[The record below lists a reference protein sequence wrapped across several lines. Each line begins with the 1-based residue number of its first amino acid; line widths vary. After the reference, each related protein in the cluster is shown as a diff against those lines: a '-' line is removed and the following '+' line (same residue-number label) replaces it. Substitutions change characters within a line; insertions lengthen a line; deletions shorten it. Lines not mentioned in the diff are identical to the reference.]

1 MGMRIQYF
9 NGGLA
14 NQVFQYIF
22 YRYAQITSSNKDAW
36 FLDDSYFFFKNEHN
50 GYELEKIFG
59 VKPNMLSSFIEPAGW
74 EFFIENRKKGVGTA
88 QTMQSMGIPIEM
100 IAEATNYRTDN
111 PFHGQ
116 VHLIPCNEY
125 HPEILN
131 FPCENIY
138 FFGYWINKNW
148 FMKYKDMFLEE
159 LSFPAL
165 TDELN
170 LSYAAKIKSTLS
182 AGVHI
187 RRGDFVKLNWQLDE
201 TYYRSSA
208 ENMVKAYPDLTFFVF
223 SDDIPWCR
231 EHADELGLS
240 LAKDVV
246 FVEGNVSGANYID
259 MQLMTMCKGLLMSNS
274 SFSYLSALLNPGLDF
289 YINPVA
295 YRQL

>member
-22 YRYAQITSSNKDAW
+22 YRYAQISSNNKDAW

-50 GYELEKIFG
+50 GYELEKLFG
-59 VKPNMLSSFIEPAGW
+59 VKPNLLSSFIDPSGW
-74 EFFIENRKKGVGTA
+74 NFFIENRKKGVGTA

-111 PFHGQ
+111 PFHGK

-131 FPCENIY
+131 FPCENIF

-148 FMKYKDMFLEE
+148 FTQYKDMFMEE
-159 LSFPAL
+159 LSFPPL
-165 TDELN
+165 TDEQN
-170 LSYAAKIKSTLS
+170 LSYAAKIKSSLS
-182 AGVHI
+182 VGVHI
-187 RRGDFVKLNWQLDE
+187 RRGDFVNLNWQLDAS
-201 TYYRSSA
+201 YYHDSA
-208 ENMVKAYPDLTFFVF
+208 AKMIAAYPELTFFVF

-240 LAKDVV
+240 LAKEIV
-246 FVEGNVSGANYID
+246 FIEGNVSGSNYID

-274 SFSYLSALLNPGLDF
+274 SFSYLAALLNRQLDF
-289 YINPVA
+289 YINPVS
-295 YRQL
+295 YREL